1 MMNSKPIRPL
11 TGRRVTL
18 WFVAFFGVVIAVNF
32 FMARQA
38 TATFGGVVVNNSYVA
53 SQNFN
58 RWLDAAET
66 QRGLGWSAEATRLPD
81 GRIEVRF
88 AGTGAAQLAL
98 EGEARHPLGRQPD
111 RHIGFQPAGAA
122 RFVSREALPEGRWR
136 LRLKADAGE
145 ANWRGELALQ

>member
-1 MMNSKPIRPL
+1 MQGTPARPV
-11 TGRRVTL
+11 TGRKVTL

-38 TATFGGVVVNNSYVA
+38 TATFGGVVVENSYVA

-58 RWLDAAET
+58 RWLDAAES

-88 AGTGAAQLAL
+88 VGTGAAQLAL
-98 EGEARHPLGRQPD
+98 AGVARHPLGRNRD
-111 RHIGFQPAGAA
+111 RQLAFQPAGAA
-122 RFVSREALPEGRWR
+122 RFVSRETLPKGRWR

-145 ANWRGELALQ
+145 ASWRGELALQ